1 VLQSGL
7 QQHSFALQPV
17 NCSCNLTLSLTEYRK
32 LLARLRSSTIRKRPM
47 LMSVSVFA
55 GMMVSPNAIFTPDR
69 DATMRQGSVGLDTQ
83 VSGSL
88 ASSLLSHVHRV
99 PLVRLLSFAGPC
111 GGAGMSAP
119 PTKDITMGQRLFLEI
134 KVCNGHC

>member
-1 VLQSGL
+1 
-7 QQHSFALQPV
+7 
-17 NCSCNLTLSLTEYRK
+17 
-32 LLARLRSSTIRKRPM
+32 
-47 LMSVSVFA
+47 MSVSVFA
-55 GMMVSPNAIFTPDR
+55 GMMVSPHAIFTPDR

-111 GGAGMSAP
+111 GGASMSAP
-119 PTKDITMGQRLFLEI
+119 PVKTFPWDSCHSLKRKCAMGIVEAGDLREQACAQCSAQHF
-134 KVCNGHC
+134 KGFPATV